1 MSNVQKVRPHGDD
14 TGSGTQKTVLNW
26 IPLSVGVT
34 GRLHFVDEQVL
45 VPYASYGRDWI
56 VWSEKTEISE
66 GVMEGV
72 SGVKYG
78 WHWAAGLSIM
88 LDIFDFSRA
97 SLLEATYGINDTYLT
112 IEYREQTID
121 KGSQVSDGEDQLS
134 FSGRMITAGLKFDF

>member
-1 MSNVQKVRPHGDD
+1 M
-14 TGSGTQKTVLNW
+14 
-26 IPLSVGVT
+26 T

-121 KGSQVSDGEDQLS
+121 KGSRVSDGEDQLS
-134 FSGRMITAGLKFDF
+134 FSGRMITATAEFDF